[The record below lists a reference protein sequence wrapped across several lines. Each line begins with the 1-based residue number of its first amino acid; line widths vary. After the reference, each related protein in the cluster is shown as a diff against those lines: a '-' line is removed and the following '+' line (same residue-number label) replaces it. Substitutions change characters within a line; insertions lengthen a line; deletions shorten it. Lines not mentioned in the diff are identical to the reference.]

1 MTVGS
6 RPKLASLALL
16 IAALSSAAA
25 SSIVSSS
32 AAVAAPTLLPHR
44 ATYNISLIDA
54 RAGAGV
60 SELSGR
66 MVYELTGSECA
77 GYTQTMRFVTRTTN
91 QEGTISLSDL
101 RSSSWEDSAGDRFRF
116 NSSQYRND
124 ALSEQTVGEAT
135 RRKRPSE
142 IRVEL
147 TKPKR
152 KVVKVAA
159 DAMFPIQHSM
169 NLLKAARDGRSV
181 LATDLFDASESGEKV
196 YATNAFIGP
205 RREAGYN
212 KSLEKAMGSDNLDT
226 VSAWPVAMSYFE
238 KGTEKTDAVPSYELA
253 FVLFDNGVSRRIRID
268 YGDFSIRGDLKELV
282 MLEAAKCEPAANKK

>member
-6 RPKLASLALL
+6 RPKLALLALV
-16 IAALSSAAA
+16 AAAA
-25 SSIVSSS
+25 SSMT
-32 AAVAAPTLLPHR
+32 AVAAPAALMPHR

-77 GYTQTMRFVTRTTN
+77 GFTQTMRFVTRTTN
-91 QEGTISLSDL
+91 QEGNVSLSDL
-101 RSSSWEDSAGDRFRF
+101 RSLSWEDGSGDRFRF

-124 ALSEQTVGEAT
+124 ALAEQTVGEAV

-152 KVVKVAA
+152 KVTRISA
-159 DAMFPIQHSM
+159 DAMFPIQHSR
-169 NLLKAARDGRSV
+169 NLLQAARDGRK
-181 LATDLFDASESGEKV
+181 LFATDLFDASESGEKV
-196 YATNAFIGP
+196 YATNAFIGA
-205 RREAGYN
+205 RLEAGYN
-212 KSLEKAMGSDNLDT
+212 KSLDRVPGSDSLDT
-226 VSAWPVAMSYFE
+226 LPAWPVAMSYFE
-238 KGTEKTDAVPSYELA
+238 KGTEKTDAVPAYELA
-253 FVLFDNGVSRRIRID
+253 FVFFDNGVSRRIRID

-282 MLEAAKCEPAANKK
+282 MLDAAKCDPATNKK

>member
-6 RPKLASLALL
+6 RPKLTLLAL
-16 IAALSSAAA
+16 
-25 SSIVSSS
+25 V
-32 AAVAAPTLLPHR
+32 AAVASSTTVIAAPAALIPHR

-54 RAGAGV
+54 RAGAGI

-91 QEGTISLSDL
+91 QEGNVSLSDL
-101 RSSSWEDSAGDRFRF
+101 RSSSWEDGSGDRFRF

-124 ALSEQTVGEAT
+124 ALSEQTVGEAV

-152 KVVKVAA
+152 KVTRISA

-169 NLLKAARDGRSV
+169 NLLQAARDGRKLFS
-181 LATDLFDASESGEKV
+181 TDLFDASESGEKV
-196 YATNAFIGP
+196 YATNAFIGA
-205 RREAGYN
+205 RLEAGYN
-212 KSLEKAMGSDNLDT
+212 KSLDKVNGSDNLDAL
-226 VSAWPVAMSYFE
+226 SAWPVAMSYFE
-238 KGTEKTDAVPSYELA
+238 KGTEKTDAVPAYELA
-253 FVLFDNGVSRRIRID
+253 FVFFDNGVSRRIRID

-282 MLEAAKCEPAANKK
+282 MLDTAKCDPATNKK